1 MLMRDYGGGG
11 GGWPCDDIRKQF
23 SLQSETV
30 FKLSLVILLKLMFFI
45 SGFSLIYINVNNC

>member
-1 MLMRDYGGGG
+1 MLMHDYGGGG

-30 FKLSLVILLKLMFFI
+30 FKLSPVILLKLMFFI